1 MSDRTDG
8 VPLGE
13 ALGDWLVESR
23 LLDTSARAELESAW
37 RQAAGDGVAAQT
49 RVVGLRKGHLWVE
62 VASAPLRAEL
72 AGFRKWELLRGLRQR
87 YTRRHI
93 ADLRF
98 LIPGSSP

>member
-1 MSDRTDG
+1 MSDSG
-8 VPLGE
+8 VPLGQ
-13 ALGDWLVESR
+13 ALGDWLLTSG
-23 LLDTSARAELESAW
+23 LLDAPARAELESAW
-37 RQAAGDGVAAQT
+37 RKVAGEGVAAQT

-62 VASAPLRAEL
+62 VASAPLRSEL
-72 AGFRKWELLRGLRQR
+72 AGFRKLELLEGLRQH

>member
-1 MSDRTDG
+1 MSDRTDS
-8 VPLGE
+8 VPLRE
-13 ALGDWLVESR
+13 PLADWLLGSG
-23 LLDTSARAELESAW
+23 LLDGSARAELESAW
-37 RQAAGDGVAAQT
+37 RRVAGEGVAGQT
-49 RVVGLRKGHLWVE
+49 RVVGFRKGHLWVE

-72 AGFRKWELLRGLRQR
+72 AGFRKAELLEGLRQR